1 MENHNNLPPCRRS
14 AESCDLRPPFAAP
27 KLVLFPTYVEKILW
41 LRLSFV
47 ELALVASEASALTCS
62 DASEQPNNAVINA
75 YVGPLF
81 VQTTGPRSTF
91 QGTRRSATVR
101 TTDEAVGS
109 LPPGTN
115 TTCLGRVRKS
125 ESQK

>member
-1 MENHNNLPPCRRS
+1 M
-14 AESCDLRPPFAAP
+14 
-27 KLVLFPTYVEKILW
+27 W

-101 TTDEAVGS
+101 TTDEAVGGS
-109 LPPGTN
+109 LPGTN
-115 TTCLGRVRKS
+115 TTHA
-125 ESQK
+125 

>member
-1 MENHNNLPPCRRS
+1 M
-14 AESCDLRPPFAAP
+14 
-27 KLVLFPTYVEKILW
+27 W

-109 LPPGTN
+109 LPGTN